1 MNMFMFLNE
10 LKEAIAS
17 GKGVQVDRDSVAPM
31 YEELRKILL
40 VPSKKTLFSH
50 TNTAQAL
57 IDNPDATIE
66 QLRKALQTQ
75 VDSVRHYATLA
86 RMAEEDYGHP
96 VYCIFMDSENPM
108 VCCSTD
114 PDVEL
119 RIAEQVTALLWMKG
133 LQAGSHPGADIQMQ
147 ALTLA
152 EDKARQEGASY
163 AMMLVRKL
171 CGREVVEKLTEYA
184 RNMKEK
190 E

>member
-1 MNMFMFLNE
+1 MNVFLFE
-10 LKEAIAS
+10 LRAAIAAGGIVQIS
-17 GKGVQVDRDSVAPM
+17 DDRLKYLHDELGK
-31 YEELRKILL
+31 LLL

-96 VYCIFMDSENPM
+96 VYCIFMDSEHPM

-133 LQAGSHPGADIQMQ
+133 LQAGSHPDADIQKQ
-147 ALTLA
+147 ALALA
-152 EDKARQEGASY
+152 EDKARMEGAAY
-163 AMMLVRKL
+163 VLTLVREL
-171 CGREVVEKLTEYA
+171 HGNDVYEGLIEYA
-184 RNMKEK
+184 RQE
-190 E
+190 EE